1 MVAPSTIMGAMERFD
16 DARLAAQRL
25 GLMGEPAPLP
35 GEADRNF
42 RVGDRVLK
50 LHAPGF
56 EPAVLE
62 LQDAAM
68 EHVAAAGLAV
78 ATPRLVR
85 SAELEGGAM
94 ARVLTWVPGTPW
106 AAAPRGPEALRSL
119 GRAVAA

>member
-1 MVAPSTIMGAMERFD
+1 MQTFSE
-16 DARLAAQRL
+16 ARLAADRL
-25 GLMGEPAPLP
+25 GLDGEPAPLP

-56 EPAVLE
+56 EPAVLD

-78 ATPRLVR
+78 ATPQ
-85 SAELEGGAM
+85 
-94 ARVLTWVPGTPW
+94 RVDSRWWRTRIRTQS
-106 AAAPRGPEALRSL
+106 LR
-119 GRAVAA
+119 RQNI